1 MNSMDEWWNRFW
13 ADLIGRTSGPFAFR
27 FFLQPA
33 VAMLYAIRDGV
44 KDARA
49 GRPAYFWSLLTEDGH
64 RGERLHEGWAAVAR
78 VIGLGAV
85 IDLIYQIMVFRGVH
99 PLQLVVIVL
108 LLAFV
113 PYLLLRGPVNRIAR
127 RFMRTRV

>member
-13 ADLIGRTSGPFAFR
+13 ADLIGRASGPFAFR

-49 GRPAYFWSLLTEDGH
+49 GRPAYFWSLLTEGAH
-64 RGERLHEGWAAVAR
+64 RVERLQEGWAAVAR

-85 IDLIYQIMVFRGVH
+85 IDLIYQIMVFRSVH

-127 RFMRTRV
+127 RFMRTRA

>member
-1 MNSMDEWWNRFW
+1 MN
-13 ADLIGRTSGPFAFR
+13 
-27 FFLQPA
+27 
-33 VAMLYAIRDGV
+33 
-44 KDARA
+44 DARA

>member
-1 MNSMDEWWNRFW
+1 MDEWWNRFW
-13 ADLIGRTSGPFAFR
+13 GDLIGRASGPFAFR
-27 FFLQPA
+27 FVLQPA

-85 IDLIYQIMVFRGVH
+85 IDLIYQIMVFRSVH

-127 RFMRTRV
+127 RFMRTRA

>member
-1 MNSMDEWWNRFW
+1 M
-13 ADLIGRTSGPFAFR
+13 G
-27 FFLQPA
+27 
-33 VAMLYAIRDGV
+33 
-44 KDARA
+44 
-49 GRPAYFWSLLTEDGH
+49 
-64 RGERLHEGWAAVAR
+64 AVAR

-127 RFMRTRV
+127 RFMRARCSSMGMADASARLSRQQASSSAERAMPSWR

>member
-13 ADLIGRTSGPFAFR
+13 ADLIGRASGPFAFR
-27 FFLQPA
+27 FFLQPT

-49 GRPAYFWSLLTEDGH
+49 GRPAYFWSLLTEGGH
-64 RGERLHEGWAAVAR
+64 RRERLHEGWAAVAR
-78 VIGLGAV
+78 VIGLGAL
-85 IDLIYQIMVFRGVH
+85 IDLIYQIMVFRRVY

-127 RFMRTRV
+127 RFMRTRA

>member
-1 MNSMDEWWNRFW
+1 MDEWWNRVG
-13 ADLIGRTSGPFAFR
+13 ADVIGGTTGPFRFR
-27 FFLQPA
+27 LWLPPA
-33 VAMLYAIRDGV
+33 MAILYAMRDSAAH
-44 KDARA
+44 ARA
-49 GRPAYFWSLLTEDGH
+49 GRPAYFWSLLTAEGH

-85 IDLIYQIMVFRGVH
+85 IDLIYQIMVFRSVH

-113 PYLLLRGPVNRIAR
+113 PYVLLRGPVNRIAR
-127 RFMRTRV
+127 RFMRTRA

>member
-13 ADLIGRTSGPFAFR
+13 ADMIGRTTGPFAFR
-27 FFLQPA
+27 FLLQPT

-44 KDARA
+44 KEAHA
-49 GRPAYFWSLLTEDGH
+49 GRPAYFWSLMTG
-64 RGERLHEGWAAVAR
+64 RGDRRELLHEGWTAVAR

-85 IDLIYQIMVFRGVH
+85 IDLIYQIMVFHRVY
-99 PLQLVVIVL
+99 PFQLVVIVL

-113 PYLLLRGPVNRIAR
+113 PYLLLRGPVGRIAR
-127 RFMRTRV
+127 HFMRTRA

>member
-1 MNSMDEWWNRFW
+1 MDPMDEWWSRFW
-13 ADLIGRTSGPFAFR
+13 EDLIGRTTGPFAFR
-27 FFLQPA
+27 FLLQPT

-44 KDARA
+44 KDAHA
-49 GRPAYFWSLLTEDGH
+49 GRPAYFWSVVTG
-64 RGERLHEGWAAVAR
+64 RGDRRGLLHEGWAAVAR
-78 VIGLGAV
+78 VIGIGAA
-85 IDLIYQIMVFRGVH
+85 IELIYQIMVFRRFY
-99 PLQLVVIVL
+99 PLELVVIVL

>member
-1 MNSMDEWWNRFW
+1 
-13 ADLIGRTSGPFAFR
+13 
-27 FFLQPA
+27 
-33 VAMLYAIRDGV
+33 MLYAIRDGV
-44 KDARA
+44 KDARV

-85 IDLIYQIMVFRGVH
+85 IDLIYQVMVFRSVH

-127 RFMRTRV
+127 RFVRTRV

>member
-1 MNSMDEWWNRFW
+1 MMPMDEWWNRFW
-13 ADLIGRTSGPFAFR
+13 AELIGRTSGPFAFR
-27 FFLQPA
+27 FYLQPL
-33 VAMLYAIRDGV
+33 VATLYAIRDGV

-49 GRPAYFWSLLTEDGH
+49 GRPAYFWSLLTENGH

-85 IDLIYQIMVFRGVH
+85 IDLIYQIMVFRSVH
-99 PLQLVVIVL
+99 PVQLVVIVL